1 MPIQIVGVNH
11 ESAPIAL
18 RERLAIAPA
27 ALPAALADVREQL
40 GNGFLLTTCNR
51 TELVTT
57 ADHQPKVAAGFLA
70 KLCGVPLAELLPHLR
85 ISAGADGVARLFRIV
100 AGLDSLIVGED
111 QIIAQFKA
119 ALDAATLSGT
129 LDATLHRLGQAALA
143 AGKRVRSETTIGQGN
158 LSVVSMALREASAQL
173 GGLGGRSI
181 LIVGAG
187 DTGELI
193 LKHLAKVPRNRPK
206 QIVITNRTTE
216 RAQTL
221 AHQYGVIALPW
232 SERNAALATADLV
245 LGCTASPMPIF
256 DRWDVA
262 EALAERP
269 TRPLLC
275 FDLAVPRDFAPAVAT
290 VAGGV
295 LRDVDALA
303 ASGAAAR
310 QQRSA
315 AIAAAEA
322 IILTETDRFLGWW
335 RGRTVAPAVS
345 ALRDHASAIREAEVA
360 RALARMPQLSA
371 REEAVVR
378 DLAAAIV
385 NKLLHRPVTTLKS
398 APEGAT
404 MARVVEDL
412 FGLVTPPEDRL
423 PIMQPQERQLALAD

>member
-1 MPIQIVGVNH
+1 
-11 ESAPIAL
+11 
-18 RERLAIAPA
+18 
-27 ALPAALADVREQL
+27 
-40 GNGFLLTTCNR
+40 
-51 TELVTT
+51 
-57 ADHQPKVAAGFLA
+57 
-70 KLCGVPLAELLPHLR
+70 
-85 ISAGADGVARLFRIV
+85 
-100 AGLDSLIVGED
+100 
-111 QIIAQFKA
+111 
-119 ALDAATLSGT
+119 
-129 LDATLHRLGQAALA
+129 
-143 AGKRVRSETTIGQGN
+143 
-158 LSVVSMALREASAQL
+158 
-173 GGLGGRSI
+173 
-181 LIVGAG
+181 
-187 DTGELI
+187 
-193 LKHLAKVPRNRPK
+193 
-206 QIVITNRTTE
+206 
-216 RAQTL
+216 
-221 AHQYGVIALPW
+221 
-232 SERNAALATADLV
+232 
-245 LGCTASPMPIF
+245 
-256 DRWDVA
+256 
-262 EALAERP
+262 
-269 TRPLLC
+269 
-275 FDLAVPRDFAPAVAT
+275 VPRDFAPAVAT

-310 QQRSA
+310 HQRSA